1 MIKKQTNK
9 KKTSIKNVTQKIYP
23 SEMNWRYFPKQTN
36 VVGVHQT
43 RLILKEMLN
52 KDLHA
57 KIKKC

>member
-1 MIKKQTNK
+1 
-9 KKTSIKNVTQKIYP
+9 
-23 SEMNWRYFPKQTN
+23 MNWRYFPKQTN

-57 KIKKC
+57 KIKKMLMSNSKTLKYSIHWKR